1 MKLTEKLNSI
11 KAKVIDVRCGTRFYS
26 VLLDRVQNTASNRT
40 YLKEVYGDREIW
52 EIVKIPEILDP
63 VQPVAIFITKLDNW
77 RR

>member
-26 VLLDRVQNTASNRT
+26 VLLDRVQNTAPNRT
-40 YLKEVYGDREIW
+40 YLKETYGDREVW
-52 EIVKIPEILDP
+52 KIVKIPEILDP
-63 VQPVAIFITKLDNW
+63 IQPVVIFVNEW